1 MALPVLETPTYELTL
16 PSTEQIVKYRPFLVK
31 EHKIL
36 LSLAKTSAKNIVK
49 TIKDLIDVCTFNKL
63 EIDKL
68 PNYDIEY
75 LFLNLRAKSIGELV
89 DITITCDCDE
99 KIKSYVDLSKIKIEN
114 KDKIQSNLVDINE
127 DLKIKIRFPNFDEMM
142 DIYENVETEKVF
154 EVIGKCIDELHEG
167 NKIHSSFTQEE
178 LNKFILSLTKKQFN
192 NIENFFVNL
201 PKVTYNDEVKC
212 NKCNNVNKIRLEG
225 IEHFFI

>member
-75 LFLNLRAKSIGELV
+75 IFLNLRAKSIGELV

-99 KIKSYVDLSKIKIEN
+99 KN
-114 KDKIQSNLVDINE
+114 
-127 DLKIKIRFPNFDEMM
+127 
-142 DIYENVETEKVF
+142 
-154 EVIGKCIDELHEG
+154 
-167 NKIHSSFTQEE
+167 
-178 LNKFILSLTKKQFN
+178 
-192 NIENFFVNL
+192 
-201 PKVTYNDEVKC
+201 
-212 NKCNNVNKIRLEG
+212 
-225 IEHFFI
+225 

>member
-1 MALPVLETPTYELTL
+1 MALPVLETPTFELTL
-16 PSTEQIVKYRPFLVK
+16 PSTKQTVKFRPFLVK

-36 LSLAKTSAKNIVK
+36 LSLEKTGAKNIVK

-63 EIDKL
+63 EVSKL

-75 LFLNLRAKSIGELV
+75 VFLNLRAKSIGELV
-89 DITITCDCDE
+89 DITVTCDCDE
-99 KIKSYVDLSKIKIEN
+99 KIKTFIDLNKLKIEN
-114 KDKIQSNLVDINE
+114 ENKITSNIVEINE
-127 DLKIKIRFPNFDEMM
+127 NLKIKLRFPNFEEMM
-142 DIYENVETEKVF
+142 DIYENVDTEKVF
-154 EVIGKCIDELHEG
+154 EVIGKCVDEIHEG
-167 NKIHSSFTQEE
+167 DKIHNEFTTEE

-201 PKVTYNDEVKC
+201 PKVTYDNEVKC
-212 NKCNNVNKIRLEG
+212 DKCNNVNKIRLEG